1 MAKSGGY
8 FKKFMSAIGL
18 ESIED
23 EQNYLEDTVEEEE
36 EEVQEPISHREERAE
51 RQSRRERTERVR
63 EREEEQPTAFTS
75 RRRNN
80 VINMP
85 DMNRSEGASRM
96 TMKIIQP
103 NTYEETRAVIDH
115 LKSRKP
121 VVMNIDEIDIKLA
134 QRILDFVSGAV
145 YALGGDIQKVARNI
159 YAVAPSNVVLS
170 TELEDEQNEYT
181 EDRESYIQ

>member
-1 MAKSGGY
+1 
-8 FKKFMSAIGL
+8 
-18 ESIED
+18 
-23 EQNYLEDTVEEEE
+23 
-36 EEVQEPISHREERAE
+36 
-51 RQSRRERTERVR
+51 
-63 EREEEQPTAFTS
+63 
-75 RRRNN
+75 
-80 VINMP
+80 
-85 DMNRSEGASRM
+85 M

-170 TELEDEQNEYT
+170 TDLEDEQNEYT
-181 EDRESYIQ
+181 ESRESYIQ